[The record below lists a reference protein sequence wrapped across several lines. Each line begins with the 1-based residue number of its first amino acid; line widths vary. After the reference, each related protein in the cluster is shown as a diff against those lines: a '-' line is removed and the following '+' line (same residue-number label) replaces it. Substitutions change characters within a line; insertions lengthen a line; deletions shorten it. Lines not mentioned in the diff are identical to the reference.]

1 MKWGC
6 GWVFAWRQLSNGV
19 DKPKCN
25 GKRLIPVWCDVGWGD
40 DFMTTRADVQ
50 EIVWLGSRQRFA
62 KVYWLPVCMVVDW
75 LRSSCFN
82 QTVRCSSR
90 RVSCPQKVG
99 FDLHP
104 VPQRHK
110 SSIQDYN
117 YQCWRTG
124 NCPTNAQP
132 MFHWNSLDTTKH
144 GYKLATSQSPTRT
157 VKYSSR
163 RVCCLQ
169 KPSKNP
175 IMQPP
180 KPNPSIQHHT
190 REHWPAKCTATHMH
204 SYQAT
209 IMRLPSHRAGKHPIS
224 TPQTAVKNPMN
235 KIGQPP
241 ERKRPT

>member
-117 YQCWRTG
+117 YLCWRTR
-124 NCPTNAQP
+124 NCPTNAP
-132 MFHWNSLDTTKH
+132 TMFHWNSLDATKH
-144 GYKLATSQSPTRT
+144 GYQLATQ
-157 VKYSSR
+157 
-163 RVCCLQ
+163 
-169 KPSKNP
+169 
-175 IMQPP
+175 P
-180 KPNPSIQHHT
+180 KP
-190 REHWPAKCTATHMH
+190 HMH
-204 SYQAT
+204 S
-209 IMRLPSHRAGKHPIS
+209 
-224 TPQTAVKNPMN
+224 
-235 KIGQPP
+235 
-241 ERKRPT
+241 